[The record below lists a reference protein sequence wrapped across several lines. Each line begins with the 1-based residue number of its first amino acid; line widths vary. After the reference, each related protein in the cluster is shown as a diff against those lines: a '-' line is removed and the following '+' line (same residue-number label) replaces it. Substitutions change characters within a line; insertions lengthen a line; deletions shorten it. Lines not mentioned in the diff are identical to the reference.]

1 MELTPSNTISFVRVL
16 LPLALP
22 REYIY
27 KLPKELESDVVF
39 GVRIEVPLKNKLYSA
54 IVVELIDQIEL
65 EYKPRTV
72 ISIIDEKPV
81 ITAQQYTFWKWLA
94 GYYCCTIGEVMN
106 VALPSGLKLSS
117 ETKLISNSENQPDT
131 SVLTDNEYLIYEAL
145 TIQKELSIG
154 EIQKILN
161 KKTVYPEIRGLMY
174 HEFVYIKE
182 DLVEKYKPKKDTYV
196 QLVEY
201 YKADRSRLSEAMDL
215 AANSEK
221 QTKMLIAFM
230 QLGRAVEKVA
240 RKDLYDLSGGNKS
253 ILDALVKKKILETE
267 ELEVSRLQ
275 VVVHKGEKLLQPLS
289 ILQNAS
295 LNEIKGHWQQRD
307 VVLLHGVTGSG
318 KTQVYIELI
327 NETLKRGEQVLYLLP
342 EIALTA
348 QIVQRLVEVFGQKVQ
363 VYHSRMTNHERV
375 ELWNSV
381 QTGQSIII
389 GARSSLFLPYGNLG
403 LIIVDEEHDP
413 SYKQQDPSPR
423 YNARDASIYMGS
435 LYGSKVLLGSATPSL
450 ESYLNTKLG
459 KYGLVE
465 MMERFGEVALP
476 EIEIVDLKKERQ
488 AKTLESYF
496 SKKMR
501 EEIDLSLLRG
511 KQVLIFQNRRGYSP
525 SLQCLLCG
533 WIGEC
538 DQCDLSLTKHKFFGE
553 LRCHYCGYRTPL
565 PKACPACGHDELKE
579 VGYGTEKI
587 EDVLKDLFPMAKV
600 GRLDYDTARTRSS
613 YENIIVEFQNKKIDI
628 LVGTQ
633 MITKGLDFDNIHVVG
648 VLNAD
653 LLLYFPD
660 FRASERAFQLL
671 TQVAGR
677 AGRRQERG
685 KVIIQ
690 TSQPDHPVLVDTI
703 EYNFY
708 KFIAREAVERE
719 KFRYP
724 PFYRMIH
731 ITLKHKDPKVVHEA
745 AMKYAEKII
754 VYLGSRVLGP
764 AEPGISK
771 LRGQYLRQIIV
782 KLEKDHNVIRKAKK
796 ILLQTKSSIKEYK
809 GWQGV
814 RINLD
819 VDPY

>member
-1 MELTPSNTISFVRVL
+1 MELTHNNTYSFVRVL

-54 IVVELIDQIEL
+54 IVVELINQIEL

-72 ISIIDEKPV
+72 ISIIDKKPV

-117 ETKLISNSENQPDT
+117 ETKLISNHEFQPDT

-161 KKTVYPEIRGLMY
+161 KKTVYPEIRGLMD
-174 HEFVYIKE
+174 HELVYIKE

-196 QLVEY
+196 QLTEY
-201 YKADRSRLSEAMDL
+201 YKADRARLSEAMDL
-215 AANSEK
+215 AANSEN

-230 QLGRAVEKVA
+230 QLGRSVEKVA

-275 VVVHKGEKLLQPLS
+275 VVVHNGEKLLQPLS

-295 LNEIKGHWQQRD
+295 LNEIKSHWQQRD

-327 NETLKRGEQVLYLLP
+327 EETLKRGEQVLYLLP
-342 EIALTA
+342 EIALTT

-381 QTGQSIII
+381 QAGHSIII

-465 MMERFGEVALP
+465 MMERYGDVPNVELECGECLIKY
-476 EIEIVDLKKERQ
+476 E
-488 AKTLESYF
+488 
-496 SKKMR
+496 
-501 EEIDLSLLRG
+501 EEI
-511 KQVLIFQNRRGYSP
+511 K
-525 SLQCLLCG
+525 
-533 WIGEC
+533 
-538 DQCDLSLTKHKFFGE
+538 
-553 LRCHYCGYRTPL
+553 
-565 PKACPACGHDELKE
+565 KACPEWDPECKLDE
-579 VGYGTEKI
+579 
-587 EDVLKDLFPMAKV
+587 
-600 GRLDYDTARTRSS
+600 
-613 YENIIVEFQNKKIDI
+613 
-628 LVGTQ
+628 
-633 MITKGLDFDNIHVVG
+633 
-648 VLNAD
+648 
-653 LLLYFPD
+653 
-660 FRASERAFQLL
+660 
-671 TQVAGR
+671 
-677 AGRRQERG
+677 
-685 KVIIQ
+685 
-690 TSQPDHPVLVDTI
+690 
-703 EYNFY
+703 
-708 KFIAREAVERE
+708 
-719 KFRYP
+719 
-724 PFYRMIH
+724 
-731 ITLKHKDPKVVHEA
+731 
-745 AMKYAEKII
+745 
-754 VYLGSRVLGP
+754 
-764 AEPGISK
+764 
-771 LRGQYLRQIIV
+771 
-782 KLEKDHNVIRKAKK
+782 
-796 ILLQTKSSIKEYK
+796 
-809 GWQGV
+809 
-814 RINLD
+814 
-819 VDPY
+819 